1 MPKERFYEEFVEKN
15 KKSNIKKAKNKV
27 KNRIILLVL
36 IFLVGIFLI
45 VINNTKNN
53 NSEIEKIHVESAR
66 SITDF
71 EPKELEDGTKLIISR
86 ITLKGTEGIIYLD
99 KENAEQKESLNI
111 SISNI
116 NETDNEIHVNEEG
129 LNLIINLQN
138 KTIEE
143 VKE

>member
-15 KKSNIKKAKNKV
+15 KKSNIKKAKSKV

-36 IFLVGIFLI
+36 IFFVGIFLI

>member
-1 MPKERFYEEFVEKN
+1 MRRQEW
-15 KKSNIKKAKNKV
+15 
-27 KNRIILLVL
+27 
-36 IFLVGIFLI
+36 
-45 VINNTKNN
+45 N

>member
-36 IFLVGIFLI
+36 IFFVGIFLI

>member
-36 IFLVGIFLI
+36 IFFVGIFLI

-53 NSEIEKIHVESAR
+53 NSEIEKIYVESAR